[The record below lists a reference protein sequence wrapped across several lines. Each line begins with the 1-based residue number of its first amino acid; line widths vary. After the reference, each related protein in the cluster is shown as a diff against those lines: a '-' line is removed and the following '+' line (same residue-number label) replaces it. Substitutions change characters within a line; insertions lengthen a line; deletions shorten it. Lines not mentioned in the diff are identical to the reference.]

1 MLLSLFD
8 VISRTTQLSYLYRLC
23 VCSFPY
29 SQCFVERE
37 HKMKRDT
44 GRERERAHARTE
56 VQEES
61 NSRDSCYIRSC
72 AFFLYILHI
81 YIHFQTTLFLFPF
94 FQLIFSDS
102 CLPYISVLL
111 FLFGFIPFL
120 SLSLSLFFLHYY
132 QHRESIKE
140 FVCFPFVFGPNF
152 FFFFFFSLFFYLSTL
167 ARVDVFADA
176 KCARTHTAYRKK
188 KTEGE
193 EDEQTYTIEK
203 KRVMLSLNTILPFF
217 PLFFNLRPV
226 TAIYIYI

>member
-1 MLLSLFD
+1 MHFFCTYCTSIYISRRLCFFFLSFSLFFPI
-8 VISRTTQLSYLYRLC
+8 VACPIFLF
-23 VCSFPY
+23 CSF
-29 SQCFVERE
+29 SSV
-37 HKMKRDT
+37 
-44 GRERERAHARTE
+44 
-56 VQEES
+56 S
-61 NSRDSCYIRSC
+61 
-72 AFFLYILHI
+72 
-81 YIHFQTTLFLFPF
+81 FPF
-94 FQLIFSDS
+94 
-102 CLPYISVLL
+102 
-111 FLFGFIPFL
+111 
-120 SLSLSLFFLHYY
+120 SLSLFFLHYY

>member
-120 SLSLSLFFLHYY
+120 SLSLLPSLLSTSRKHK
-132 QHRESIKE
+132 R
-140 FVCFPFVFGPNF
+140 VRVFPIRFRPQL

-226 TAIYIYI
+226 TAIYIYIYK